1 MRIFQKS
8 FQSFLFEEK
17 VVDRFP
23 ASNFYEP
30 SFPQSSK
37 GRYKNGSP
45 KASLLDNVKKKIRK
59 KLNSSSDIIL
69 KHLWQH
75 REVAA
80 VTFCWE
86 DDVCQMNKKSMFKQN
101 WFNVVDFLQSSYMKR
116 DIKSRFEKS
125 IFKCW
130 ISFLFS
136 IVIVLRRN
144 SLNVIG
150 LMTECVKW

>member
-1 MRIFQKS
+1 MLIDFQLPTFMS
-8 FQSFLFEEK
+8 HLFHNLRREGTK
-17 VVDRFP
+17 MVPRRQ
-23 ASNFYEP
+23 AW
-30 SFPQSSK
+30 QRK
-37 GRYKNGSP
+37 KNM
-45 KASLLDNVKKKIRK
+45 RK

-75 REVAA
+75 REVAV